1 MADSILTNYTESG
14 PIVANGTVGTTP
26 TEIIIRSPAEQRVAL
41 DVYSTEQV
49 NSIFLPLS
57 GGSLFGD
64 LNMDNYSIHGVHA
77 PTAASDAANKQYI
90 DTVALAVSGSNNMA
104 APLNMGGNR
113 VVSMADPVAAG
124 DAATRRYV
132 DTSTLA
138 LSGISTMT
146 GPLKMGGNVISSVG
160 TPVFAGDAANKLYVD
175 NTAVALTGDTMN
187 GVLNMN
193 YNPITL
199 VASPVSAGDATN
211 KYYVDSAV
219 ALGVASVSN
228 GVGYLPLTGT
238 SAMVGAFDMGTHAIR
253 NVVTSSS
260 SPATDAANKQ
270 YVDTQDASNL
280 AVAKSY
286 TDTKALPITGALAMT
301 GALNM
306 GAQNITNLATPY
318 VETDA
323 VNKSYVDSHDVL
335 KLSLAGGTM
344 SGALNM
350 GSQNI
355 TNLVAPSSETDAAN
369 KSYVDTT
376 LSAGYMPLS
385 GGTLTNA
392 TLAGTSSTITG
403 TLTCSGAGK
412 ITGVPTPSA
421 ASDAVPKSY
430 ADLLVAGLTF
440 KPAVACYTTLTAPF
454 TSFVYNGGQQIT
466 ISLAAT
472 PIDGYTLQLND
483 RVLVN
488 CAGTHAANGVYL
500 VTQLASPITLVRP
513 ADLDGS
519 PLSEFQQGGL
529 FYVTNGTVFGGSLFV
544 QSSASPSVIGASPI
558 VYSQYSAAK
567 NIAAGPN
574 IAITGNSVAVTP
586 SLSGITGVGLN
597 ASDGT
602 TGVVTVGKASGAA
615 SYALAL
621 PSAAPASNTFLKYD
635 GANYSW
641 SAAGSPLTGGSNINI
656 TSNAVGLNAAVS
668 GLTSVGI
675 NGTSTSDTLTLSKAT
690 GGAAYTLA
698 LPAAA
703 PAANTYLGYTG
714 TTYAWGAGTNS
725 AAQYCLLLITQ
736 AANSNIPL
744 HTNITFDFQQVSSGL
759 SFTMPTSTF
768 VLQPTCSYKLTGCL
782 PNGVNR
788 TQPAWYNV
796 TTGKY
801 IGTIGSGTND
811 QNSSAP
817 AIAYVICT
825 VATTVA
831 LRSAYGTGT
840 MGLLANDNVGHYG
853 WATIEVV
860 SNNTAIS
867 QFTGATSAANGAI
880 GYIPAPQAGQQ
891 NYTLKGSGGWS
902 KLGLGLTGEIWNN
915 VKDLRPKNT
924 LQTNNFSYPIAISVA
939 IGNSSG
945 GRYASLLV
953 GGIKVAYNEGGNT
966 STFYAVIPPG
976 QTYQIFGGDSVDTWA
991 ELY

>member
-26 TEIIIRSPAEQRVAL
+26 TAIIIRTPAEQRAAL
-41 DVYSTEQV
+41 SVYSTTQT

-57 GGSLFGD
+57 GGALFGD
-64 LNMDNYSIHGVHA
+64 LSLGDNTIHGVHA
-77 PTAASDAANKQYI
+77 PTAASDAANKQYV
-90 DTVALAVSGSNNMA
+90 DAAALAVSGANSMSA
-104 APLNMGGNR
+104 TLNMGGNR
-113 VVSMADPVAAG
+113 VVSLGEPAASG

-132 DTSTLA
+132 DAAALA
-138 LSGISTMT
+138 ISGLNTMA
-146 GPLKMGGNVISSVG
+146 GPLKMGGNVISAVG
-160 TPVFAGDAANKLYVD
+160 TPVFAGDAATKLYVD
-175 NTAVALTGDTMN
+175 STTVSSAGDTMN

-199 VASPVSAGDATN
+199 VGTPVSAGDATN

-270 YVDTQDASNL
+270 YVDSQDASNL
-280 AVAKSY
+280 AAAKAY

-306 GAQNITNLATPY
+306 GTQLITNLDTPSAA
-318 VETDA
+318 TDA
-323 VNKSYVDSHDVL
+323 ATKSYVDSQDAL

-344 SGALNM
+344 SGSLNM
-350 GSQNI
+350 GVQNI
-355 TNLVAPSSETDAAN
+355 TNVATPLAATDAAT

-376 LSAGYMPLS
+376 AAGYVPLS

-392 TLAGTSSTITG
+392 ALVGASSTITG

-488 CAGTHAANGVYL
+488 CAGIHAANGVYL

-544 QSSASPSVIGASPI
+544 QSSASPSVIGTSPI

-586 SLSGITGVGLN
+586 SLSGIT
-597 ASDGT
+597 S
-602 TGVVTVGKASGAA
+602 
-615 SYALAL
+615 
-621 PSAAPASNTFLKYD
+621 
-635 GANYSW
+635 
-641 SAAGSPLTGGSNINI
+641 I
-656 TSNAVGLNAAVS
+656 T
-668 GLTSVGI
+668 
-675 NGTSTSDTLTLSKAT
+675 
-690 GGAAYTLA
+690 
-698 LPAAA
+698 
-703 PAANTYLGYTG
+703 
-714 TTYAWGAGTNS
+714 
-725 AAQYCLLLITQ
+725 
-736 AANSNIPL
+736 
-744 HTNITFDFQQVSSGL
+744 
-759 SFTMPTSTF
+759 
-768 VLQPTCSYKLTGCL
+768 
-782 PNGVNR
+782 
-788 TQPAWYNV
+788 
-796 TTGKY
+796 
-801 IGTIGSGTND
+801 
-811 QNSSAP
+811 
-817 AIAYVICT
+817 
-825 VATTVA
+825 
-831 LRSAYGTGT
+831 
-840 MGLLANDNVGHYG
+840 GLLAPVNPTDAVNLSYLSAQISALTALLSGANPTGTVINYAGSTPPAGYLVCNGSLVSRVTYADLFTSIGTLYGAGNGTTTFAVPDLRGQFIRGLDSGANVDAGRVLGSVQTDSLQQHGHVLYKG
-853 WATIEVV
+853 DGGGAGNAPLASAPNSDDSNGGPKIDGGFAEIPFVREIHPGNIGGGVPRV
-860 SNNTAIS
+860 S
-867 QFTGATSAANGAI
+867 
-880 GYIPAPQAGQQ
+880 
-891 NYTLKGSGGWS
+891 
-902 KLGLGLTGEIWNN
+902 GET
-915 VKDLRPKNT
+915 RPKN
-924 LQTNNFSYPIAISVA
+924 VA
-939 IGNSSG
+939 MIMC
-945 GRYASLLV
+945 
-953 GGIKVAYNEGGNT
+953 IKT
-966 STFYAVIPPG
+966 
-976 QTYQIFGGDSVDTWA
+976 
-991 ELY
+991 